1 MNPKREGLSYKVD
14 LRFMKRTILL
24 LSLVTSLSAYAVAP
38 DLILFNGKIFT
49 ADAANPSAEALAIR
63 GERIVEVG
71 TTRKISALAGP
82 NTKRI
87 DLGGRVVV
95 PGFNDAHYH
104 HMPNPEG
111 VTVKLPMPPGA
122 VVPEPTWDEVLAA
135 LLDAVK
141 QARKGEWIY
150 ANVGQTVVNDPR
162 ATRDVIDK
170 LTPENPAL
178 VSSWFGHGHLFN
190 TAAMRRVGIRE
201 EEPDPMGG
209 HFGRFAGTPRVTGMV
224 YEYAGWPPF
233 RVLEE
238 SCTDEEIIRSLKQL
252 ADEAARF
259 GITTI
264 QNMTYLKPKR
274 YVEVLRR
281 AEFPLRMRV
290 IRWPATDP
298 HGRDLKEGLDVPLH
312 PSGAPRITVS
322 GTKWVLDGS
331 PLERG
336 MAVRVEYRDRPGWSG
351 TLNFPDSEIR
361 AMLRETIARKDQSLL
376 HAVGDKTVEAVLN
389 AMEAVDA
396 DASHWPARRVRIEH
410 GDGLLPDLLPRA
422 KAMGVV
428 VVQNPT
434 HFDPGVAH
442 FFERFGTNHPYLP
455 LRSLA
460 AAGIPLALGSD
471 GPMNP
476 GLNIMFAQIH
486 PSRPGEGITREQAV
500 EAYTRGSAFAEFA
513 EKEKGTL
520 AVGKL
525 ADLAVLSQDIFSVPP
540 PELPKTVSV
549 LTLVGG
555 EIVDDSGA
563 LRGGEGKTTQPTR

>member
-1 MNPKREGLSYKVD
+1 MNPKREGLVHDGDPK
-14 LRFMKRTILL
+14 FMKRILFL
-24 LSLVTSLSAYAVAP
+24 LSLAASLSAYAAAP
-38 DLILFNGKIFT
+38 DLILFNGKVFT
-49 ADAANPSAEALAIR
+49 SDPANPNAEALAIR
-63 GERIVEVG
+63 GERIVAVD
-71 TTRKISALAGP
+71 TTKNISALAGP

-95 PGFNDAHYH
+95 PGFNDAHFH

-111 VTVKLPMPPGA
+111 VTVRLPMPPGA
-122 VVPEPTWDEVLAA
+122 FVPEPTWDEVLAA
-135 LLDAVK
+135 LPAAVQ
-141 QARKGEWIY
+141 QARKYEWFY
-150 ANVGQTVVNDPR
+150 ANVGQTVVNDSR
-162 ATRDVIDK
+162 ATRDPLDK
-170 LTPENPAL
+170 FAPENPVL
-178 VSSWFGHGHLFN
+178 VGSWFGHGNLFN
-190 TAAMRRVGIRE
+190 TAAMRRVGIGE
-201 EEPDPMGG
+201 EQPDPMGG
-209 HFGRFAGTPRVTGMV
+209 RFGRFAVTQRVTGMV
-224 YEYAGWPPF
+224 YEYAGWPAF

-252 ADEAARF
+252 AGEAAQF

-264 QNMTYLKPKR
+264 QNMTYLKPNR
-274 YVEVLRR
+274 YVELLRR
-281 AEFPLRMRV
+281 ADFPLRMRV
-290 IRWPATDP
+290 IRWPATDT

-312 PSGAPRITVS
+312 PAGAPRVTVS

-336 MAVRVEYRDRPGWSG
+336 MAVRGEYRDRPGWSG
-351 TLNFPDSEIR
+351 ALNFSDSEIQ

-422 KAMGVV
+422 KKLGVV

-460 AAGIPLALGSD
+460 AAGIPLAFGSD

-476 GLNIMFAQIH
+476 GLNILFAQLH
-486 PSRPGEGITREQAV
+486 PARPGEGITREEAV
-500 EAYTRGSAFAEFA
+500 TAYTRGSAFAEFA
-513 EKEKGTL
+513 EQEKGSL

-525 ADLAVLSQDIFSVPP
+525 ADLAVLSQDIFQVAP

-555 EIVDDSGA
+555 KTVHDSGV
-563 LRGGEGKTTQPTR
+563 LRPE

>member
-1 MNPKREGLSYKVD
+1 M
-14 LRFMKRTILL
+14 LL
-24 LSLVTSLSAYAVAP
+24 GLVTSFSASAAAP
-38 DLILFNGKIFT
+38 DLILFNGKVFT
-49 ADAANPSAEALAIR
+49 SDVANLHAEALAIR

-71 TTRKISALAGP
+71 TSKSISALAGP
-82 NTKRI
+82 KTKRI

-95 PGFNDAHYH
+95 PGFNDAHFH

-111 VTVKLPMPPGA
+111 VTAKLPMPPGA

-135 LLDAVK
+135 LPAAVK
-141 QARKGEWIY
+141 QARKAEWIY
-150 ANVGQTVVNDPR
+150 AHVGQTVVNDPR
-162 ATRDVIDK
+162 VTRDPIDK
-170 LTPENPAL
+170 IAPENPVL
-178 VSSWFGHGHLFN
+178 VGSWFGHGHLFN
-190 TAAMRRVGIRE
+190 TVAMRRVGIGE

-209 HFGRFAGTPRVTGMV
+209 HFGRFTGTQRVTGMV
-224 YEYAGWPPF
+224 YEYAGWPAF
-233 RVLEE
+233 RALEE
-238 SCTDEEIIRSLKQL
+238 SCTDEEIIRSLKEL
-252 ADEAARF
+252 AGEAAQF
-259 GITTI
+259 GITSI

-274 YVEVLRR
+274 YVELLRR
-281 AEFPLRMRV
+281 ADFPLRMRV
-290 IRWPATDP
+290 IRWPATDVR
-298 HGRDLKEGLDVPLH
+298 GRDLKDGLDVPLH
-312 PSGAPRITVS
+312 PSGARLVTVS

-336 MAVRVEYRDRPGWSG
+336 MAVRGEYRDRPGWSG
-351 TLNFPDSEIR
+351 ALSFPEPELR

-376 HAVGDKTVEAVLN
+376 HATGDKTVEAVLN
-389 AMEAVDA
+389 AMEAVDGNS
-396 DASHWPARRVRIEH
+396 SHWPARRVRIEH

-434 HFDPGVAH
+434 HFDPGVGH

-460 AAGIPLALGSD
+460 AAGIPLAFGSD

-486 PSRPGEGITREQAV
+486 PLRPGEGITREQSV

-513 EKEKGTL
+513 EQEKGSL
-520 AVGKL
+520 IAGQL
-525 ADLAVLSQDIFSVPP
+525 ADLAVLSQDIFQVIP

-555 EIVDDSGA
+555 EVVHD
-563 LRGGEGKTTQPTR
+563 GGVLGKK

>member
-1 MNPKREGLSYKVD
+1 MKQHFFLLGLAS
-14 LRFMKRTILL
+14 ILNA
-24 LSLVTSLSAYAVAP
+24 SAADP
-38 DLILFNGKIFT
+38 DLILFNGKVFT
-49 ADAANPSAEALAIR
+49 ADVAHPNAEALAIR
-63 GERIVEVG
+63 GERIVDVG
-71 TTRKISALAGP
+71 TTKRISALAGP
-82 NTKRI
+82 KSKRI
-87 DLGGRVVV
+87 NLGGRVVV
-95 PGFNDAHYH
+95 PGFNDAHFH
-104 HMPNPEG
+104 HLPNPEG
-111 VTVKLPMPPGA
+111 VTVKLPMPPDA

-135 LLDAVK
+135 LPDAVK
-141 QARKGEWIY
+141 QARKGQWIY
-150 ANVGQTVVNDPR
+150 ASVGQTVVNDPR
-162 ATRDVIDK
+162 ATREPLDQLAPD
-170 LTPENPAL
+170 NPVL
-178 VSSWFGHGHLFN
+178 VSSWFGHGNLFN

-201 EEPDPMGG
+201 EQPDPMGG
-209 HFGRFAGTPRVTGMV
+209 RFGRFAGTQRVTGMV
-224 YEYAGWPPF
+224 FEYAGWPAF

-259 GITTI
+259 GITSI

-274 YVEVLRR
+274 YIQLLRR
-281 AEFPLRMRV
+281 ANFPLRMRV
-290 IRWPATDP
+290 IRWPATDTQ
-298 HGRDLKEGLDVPLH
+298 GRDLKEGLDVPPH
-312 PSGAPRITVS
+312 PSGAPRVTVS

-336 MAVRVEYRDRPGWSG
+336 MAVRSEYRDKPGWSG
-351 TLNFPDSEIR
+351 TLNFPESEIR
-361 AMLRETIARKDQSLL
+361 AMLRETIERKDQSLL

-410 GDGLLPDLLPRA
+410 GDGLLPDLVPRA
-422 KAMGVV
+422 KALGVV

-442 FFERFGTNHPYLP
+442 FFERFGTNHPYLS

-460 AAGIPLALGSD
+460 ATGIPLAFGSD

-476 GLNIMFAQIH
+476 GLNILFAQIH
-486 PSRPGEGITREQAV
+486 PARSGEGITREQAV

-513 EKEKGTL
+513 EEEKGSL
-520 AVGKL
+520 VAGKL
-525 ADLAVLSQDIFSVPP
+525 ADLAVLSQDIFQVSP

-555 EIVDDSGA
+555 KVVHDGA
-563 LRGGEGKTTQPTR
+563 LLRRE

>member
-1 MNPKREGLSYKVD
+1 MNPKLEGLVCKVD
-14 LRFMKRTILL
+14 LKFMKRTILL
-24 LSLVTSLSAYAVAP
+24 LSLVTSLSASAAAP
-38 DLILFNGKIFT
+38 DLILFNGKVFT
-49 ADAANPSAEALAIR
+49 SDAAHPNVEALAIS

-71 TTRKISALAGP
+71 TTKSISALAGP
-82 NTKRI
+82 KTKRI

-111 VTVKLPMPPGA
+111 VMVNLPMPPGA

-135 LLDAVK
+135 LPAAVE

-150 ANVGQTVVNDPR
+150 ASVGQTVVNDPR
-162 ATRDVIDK
+162 FTREPVDR
-170 LTPENPAL
+170 LAPENPVL
-178 VSSWFGHGHLFN
+178 VSSWFGHGNLFN
-190 TAAMRRVGIRE
+190 TAAMRRVGLGE
-201 EEPDPMGG
+201 EQPDPMGG
-209 HFGRFAGTPRVTGMV
+209 RFPRFAGTQRITGV
-224 YEYAGWPPF
+224 VCEYAGWPAF
-233 RVLEE
+233 RALEE
-238 SCTDEEIIRSLKQL
+238 SCTDDEIIRSLKQL
-252 ADEAARF
+252 AGEAAQF
-259 GITTI
+259 GITSI
-264 QNMTYLKPKR
+264 QNMTYLTPRR
-274 YVEVLRR
+274 YVELLRR
-281 AEFPLRMRV
+281 ADFPLRMRV
-290 IRWPATDP
+290 IRWPATDT

-312 PSGAPRITVS
+312 PSGAPRVTVS

-336 MAVRVEYRDRPGWSG
+336 MAVRGEYRDRPGWSG
-351 TLNFPDSEIR
+351 TVNFSDSEIR
-361 AMLRETIARKDQSLL
+361 AMLRETVARKDQSLL

-396 DASHWPARRVRIEH
+396 EASHWPARRVRIEH

-442 FFERFGTNHPYLP
+442 FFERFGTNHPYLS

-460 AAGIPLALGSD
+460 VAGIPLAFGSD

-476 GLNIMFAQIH
+476 GLNILFAQIH
-486 PSRPGEGITREQAV
+486 PARPGEGISREESV
-500 EAYTRGSAFAEFA
+500 VAYTRGSAFAEFA
-513 EKEKGTL
+513 ENEKGSL
-520 AVGKL
+520 AAGKL
-525 ADLAVLSQDIFSVPP
+525 ADLAVLSQDIFQVPP
-540 PELPKTVSV
+540 PELPKTVSL

-555 EIVDDSGA
+555 KIVHDSGA
-563 LRGGEGKTTQPTR
+563 LGGSEAKATQPTK